1 MGKQLFFIGYMA
13 AGKTTAAEELAKLTE
28 LPFLDLDAELEA
40 RHGKSVAEMFAAS
53 GELEFRQMEAA
64 LLSEVAGNE
73 AYRIIACGGG
83 LPCTPGTVELMQTH
97 GHVVWLD
104 TPLEVILRRLLE
116 EPVSR
121 PLLRELGW
129 PDEKGVAEHRES
141 RLTFYA
147 KADQVVTSINDAVL
161 ADWAARLTTD
171 QS

>member
-13 AGKTTAAEELAKLTE
+13 AGKTAAAAELAKLTG

-40 RHGKSVAEMFAAS
+40 RHGRSVAELFAAS
-53 GELEFRQMEAA
+53 GESEFRRMEAA
-64 LLSEVAGNE
+64 LFREIAGNE

-116 EPVSR
+116 EPESR

-129 PDEKGVAEHRES
+129 PDEKGVAEHRLS

-147 KADQVVTSINDAVL
+147 KADQKVTSINDAVL